1 MVKLFTEE
9 ELLKFEEKKATF
21 IIFFSLGVNHIRI
34 SWQLN
39 FVLCLMQKHTY
50 GYNQL
55 RKNKEFR
62 HKKFCKNQFSFNCEM
77 HLDEMNYVGIAIGLV
92 EK

>member
-9 ELLKFEEKKATF
+9 ELLKFEEKSNF
-21 IIFFSLGVNHIRI
+21 HHFFSLGVNHIRI

-55 RKNKEFR
+55 RKNREFC
-62 HKKFCKNQFSFNCEM
+62 HKNSAKINFHLTVKCIY
-77 HLDEMNYVGIAIGLV
+77 LDEMNYVCTYFN
-92 EK
+92 